1 MGSRAQFNRLAQK
14 KCTPTSADATRRSE
28 VTMSNPFLLDD
39 ETGFGALP
47 PPSNPPRSNPE
58 AEPKRDPSSSKS
70 SSRAGSSHR
79 LAPDDAPSDEKK
91 SLLGAG
97 ADSAPG
103 TALHDKPP
111 EITAVNNDTENGGA
125 RRRTTSWIFSLVFWQ
140 QYFDVDTED
149 VVDRIKNAIGSPL
162 SGTFGNVIGDNP
174 DLWGPFWVCA
184 TLIFLNALGS
194 KYVNYLMHDDATG
207 DFSFDVNRISY
218 GVVMFYGYTFCV
230 PLGLW
235 CVLRCFG
242 GVNTGLAALL
252 CVYGYSLM
260 VYIPMGLACLVPMET
275 VRWAAFL
282 PSMVIS
288 STFLFFNVRGVVA
301 ESPKGLAFTT
311 PFMGCVVGAHAVFG
325 LLLKVYWVS

>member
-1 MGSRAQFNRLAQK
+1 
-14 KCTPTSADATRRSE
+14 
-28 VTMSNPFLLDD
+28 
-39 ETGFGALP
+39 
-47 PPSNPPRSNPE
+47 
-58 AEPKRDPSSSKS
+58 
-70 SSRAGSSHR
+70 
-79 LAPDDAPSDEKK
+79 
-91 SLLGAG
+91 
-97 ADSAPG
+97 
-103 TALHDKPP
+103 
-111 EITAVNNDTENGGA
+111 VNNDTENGGA

-162 SGTFGNVIGDNP
+162 SGTFGSVIGENP

-207 DFSFDVNRISY
+207 DFNFDVNRISY

-260 VYIPMGLACLVPMET
+260 VYIPMGVACLVPMET

>member
-207 DFSFDVNRISY
+207 DFNFDVNRISY

-260 VYIPMGLACLVPMET
+260 VYIPMGLACLVPM
-275 VRWAAFL
+275 
-282 PSMVIS
+282 
-288 STFLFFNVRGVVA
+288 
-301 ESPKGLAFTT
+301 
-311 PFMGCVVGAHAVFG
+311 
-325 LLLKVYWVS
+325 